1 MKKTRIALKNIALL
15 ALILSAFIACDKDFA
30 TIDSDIINNDT
41 ATNFD
46 TSSEQYDIITYSHA
60 LGPIQTNGLP
70 INILGV
76 YNDPFYGATTASFL
90 SQLNSP
96 ILNPSFGENVVLDSV
111 VLYIPYFS
119 RAVGVDDDGVAEFEV
134 DSTYGNTS
142 NAFRLSIYE
151 SNFFL
156 RDFDPNSEFDAPQV
170 YFSNKSASATEPISD
185 AILEGTLIHQE
196 DNFVISDETIILTG
210 DDGNTALN
218 SSPGIRIV
226 LDNAY
231 WQQKIIDQEGQ
242 DVLSNTNNFNDF
254 FRGIYF
260 KAEALNGT
268 GAMVAMDIAQAN
280 SSITLHYTRDP
291 FTDGAEREQSTF
303 ELRFGANRVNFF
315 ENNFNVALQDGD
327 DVNGDARLFLKGG
340 EGSIANIKL
349 FNGENADDD
358 DDNMNTFEAWRDAF
372 VEIDENG
379 KFVRSKRLVNEANLV
394 FYVDQNLLQGEEP
407 DRLYLYDM
415 DNNRPLAD
423 YFLDFQTST
432 LPLLSVPN
440 HLGILQREGE
450 EPDGQGIRYKMRIT
464 SHINNLLIND
474 STNVRMGIAVSGNVN
489 LEGNNNQG
497 FEQTTDN
504 SERFLPL
511 SSIISPRG
519 TILHGNNSED
529 ITKRVFLEIFY
540 SEPNN

>member
-15 ALILSAFIACDKDFA
+15 ALILLAFIACDKDFA

-70 INILGV
+70 INLLGV
-76 YNDPFYGATTASFL
+76 YNDPYYGRTTASFV

-96 ILNPSFGENVVLDSV
+96 ILNPDFGDNVVLDSV

-119 RAVGVDDDGVAEFEV
+119 RAVGVDDNNVAEFEV
-134 DSTYGNTS
+134 DSVYGS
-142 NAFRLSIYE
+142 NPFRLSIYE

-156 RDFDPNSEFDAPQV
+156 RDFDPNSEFDSPQV

-210 DDGNTALN
+210 DEGSTALN

-242 DVLSNTNNFNDF
+242 DVLSNTNNFNDY

-260 KAEALNGT
+260 KAEDINGT

-291 FTDGAEREQSTF
+291 FTEGAEREQSTY
-303 ELRFGANRVNFF
+303 ELRFGANRVNFL
-315 ENNFNVALQDGD
+315 ENSFNVILQDGD
-327 DVNGDARLFLKGG
+327 EVNGDARLFLKGG
-340 EGSIANIKL
+340 QGSIANIKL
-349 FNGENADDD
+349 FDGENADNDN
-358 DDNMNTFEAWRDAF
+358 DNMNTFEAWRDAF

-415 DNNRPLAD
+415 DNNRPLTD
-423 YFLDFQTST
+423 YFLDFQSST
-432 LPLLSVPN
+432 LPLSSVPN
-440 HLGILQREGE
+440 HLGILQREGD
-450 EPDGQGIRYKMRIT
+450 EPDGEGIRYKMRIT
-464 SHINNLLIND
+464 NHINNLLIND

-519 TILHGNNSED
+519 TILHGNNTED
-529 ITKRVFLEIFY
+529 ITKKVYLEIFY